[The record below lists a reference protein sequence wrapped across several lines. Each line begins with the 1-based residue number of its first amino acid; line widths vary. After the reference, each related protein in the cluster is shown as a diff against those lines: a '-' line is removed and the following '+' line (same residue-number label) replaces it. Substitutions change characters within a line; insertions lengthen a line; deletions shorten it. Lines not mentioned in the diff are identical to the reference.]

1 MDILQLARNLT
12 RQVDSRRGTRKGQAT
27 ALASAAAAASLL
39 LGINK
44 NDPSSFPGKEQSAA
58 VKEIHLQDAVA

>member
-27 ALASAAAAASLL
+27 ALASAASLL